1 MPKRGKAIDKMY
13 ARLKDGSRR
22 VSRCKPGDRNFGGV
36 AIAARTRASGVWEEE
51 KSVVGESPPIA
62 DAFAA
67 PDHIREQK
75 KDEGVRGGE
84 VVVTPRK
91 RLRLVNSR
99 QQHFFLLLR
108 HRMPACV
115 PLSRHRQSS
124 DLRACTSKPCVI
136 RPSKRAYILSMAFP
150 RSRTCAPSDVFRFQS
165 GTYPDRVSRLVARAG
180 RRCRCCV
187 LLNQVYIRRVAKFP
201 NPDSPG
207 VPGSGHNW
215 VLGAVA
221 YIACWIL
228 WIFGV
233 FLGYEVLCSYYRRWR
248 FRE

>member
-1 MPKRGKAIDKMY
+1 
-13 ARLKDGSRR
+13 
-22 VSRCKPGDRNFGGV
+22 V
-36 AIAARTRASGVWEEE
+36 
-51 KSVVGESPPIA
+51 SPPLPPLA
-62 DAFAA
+62 LLHPSSVLLYGA
-67 PDHIREQK
+67 
-75 KDEGVRGGE
+75 
-84 VVVTPRK
+84 VVVVPRK

-99 QQHFFLLLR
+99 QQHCFLLLR

-124 DLRACTSKPCVI
+124 DLRACTSKPCAI
-136 RPSKRAYILSMAFP
+136 CPSKRAYILSMAFP
-150 RSRTCAPSDVFRFQS
+150 RSRTCAPSDVFRFQC
-165 GTYPDRVSRLVARAG
+165 GIYPDRVSRPLVP
-180 RRCRCCV
+180 RCRCCV
-187 LLNQVYIRRVAKFP
+187 LLIQVYIRRVVKFP

-233 FLGYEVLCSYYRRWR
+233 FLGYEVLYSYYRRWR